1 MSENTKRR
9 PGWVWLWAIV
19 LLQTL
24 YCLFLRSQLA
34 RTETRVEQLSEELRN
49 ASHLIAEAQV
59 QVHRLQQDAARR
71 PGAAPDRGVV
81 IRPIDQV
88 SDAVP

>member
-1 MSENTKRR
+1 MSENASRR
-9 PGWVWLWAIV
+9 SGWTWLWGMV

-24 YCLFLRSQLA
+24 YCVFLRYQLT

-59 QVHRLQQDAARR
+59 QVHRLQQEAARR

-88 SDAVP
+88 SDAAR

>member
-1 MSENTKRR
+1 MSENASRR
-9 PGWVWLWAIV
+9 SGWTWLWVIV

-24 YCLFLRSQLA
+24 YCVFLRYQLA
-34 RTETRVEQLSEELRN
+34 QTETKVSQLSEELRN
-49 ASHLIAEAQV
+49 ASQLIAEGQV
-59 QVHRLQQDAARR
+59 QVDRLRQEAARR

-88 SDAVP
+88 SDAAR